1 MLNSTVSPTYDLQG
15 RSNSPKLSKSQYK
28 GKSHNLWKSLS
39 CAARILTQ
47 PFAIQ
52 EFEMYKYINSVL
64 IFSLSK
70 CPIFY
75 ATFYEYSCNIS
86 LFIIDR
92 ENLILLNEF
101 HPIFAQ

>member
-64 IFSLSK
+64 IFFSQNAQFLMQHSMN
-70 CPIFY
+70 IA
-75 ATFYEYSCNIS
+75 AT
-86 LFIIDR
+86 
-92 ENLILLNEF
+92 
-101 HPIFAQ
+101 